1 MYVKKLIKIL
11 KESIGKEDAFMAALA
26 QNREYCW
33 QRDYPVAVVHEV
45 RRVKEDKIKELLKVK
60 KFFNE
65 AGFTSSS
72 WSAARI
78 EELKNLV
85 PQYVKSVSAL
95 VHKGNPHGFFL
106 FQEKRAGDYWKKV
119 SDDGSFVATVEYSH
133 YTLGTDICQIEADL
147 RDLMRSS
154 KEVPSLKEIGY
165 IWVVEAPMD
174 LELDRVLAHYYK
186 KDWMMVIG
194 KQKIVYIGWHE
205 RLGSV
210 DMRHFVCPPKPKRS
224 EANA

>member
-1 MYVKKLIKIL
+1 MKKLIEIL
-11 KESIGKEDAFMAALA
+11 KESIGKEDDFMAALA
-26 QNREYCW
+26 QNRDYCW
-33 QRDYPVAVVHEV
+33 QREYPVAVVHEA
-45 RRVKEDKIKELLKVK
+45 RRVKENEIKERLQEKA
-60 KFFNE
+60 FFNE
-65 AGFTSSS
+65 AGYTPSS
-72 WSAARI
+72 WSADRI
-78 EELKNLV
+78 EELKSLA
-85 PQYVKSVSAL
+85 PQYVKSVSVL

-106 FQEKRAGDYWKKV
+106 FQEKRARDYWKKV
-119 SDDGSFVATVEYSH
+119 SDDGSFVATVEYSR
-133 YTLGTDICQIEADL
+133 YASGSDICQIEADL

-174 LELDRVLAHYYK
+174 LELDRVLAHYYQ

-210 DMRHFVCPPKPKRS
+210 DMRHFVCPPKPKRRDN
-224 EANA
+224 NA